1 MKLGLVSDQD
11 SYGVDGIADD
21 EDEDEDADDAWYW
34 KVSLCAERRFNTSDH
49 DQGSRCGTDI
59 SLPGRS
65 LGKFLVYLYECQVYE
80 IHICPY
86 NIWITPLWTAQHST
100 MWWQRPSPSSWYHH
114 HGHAGDGDA
123 GGNLISIS
131 PVKLAPI
138 IRKTLN
144 HKRRRRMARWRRRR
158 VVERGVD
165 KTKNFLLPCSDR
177 QGPIFTLKPL

>member
-80 IHICPY
+80 IYIYIFIYIFAHTIY
-86 NIWITPLWTAQHST
+86 ELLHYELHST
-100 MWWQRPSPSSWYHH
+100 VRCGDKDHH
-114 HGHAGDGDA
+114 HHHDITTMVMLVMVMQVA
-123 GGNLISIS
+123 I
-131 PVKLAPI
+131 
-138 IRKTLN
+138 
-144 HKRRRRMARWRRRR
+144 
-158 VVERGVD
+158 
-165 KTKNFLLPCSDR
+165 
-177 QGPIFTLKPL
+177 